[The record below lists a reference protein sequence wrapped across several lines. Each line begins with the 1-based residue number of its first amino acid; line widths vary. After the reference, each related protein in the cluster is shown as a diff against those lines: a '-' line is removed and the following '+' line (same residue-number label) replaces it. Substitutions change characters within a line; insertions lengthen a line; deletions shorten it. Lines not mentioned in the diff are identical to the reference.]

1 MFGCTYCAPPSRGEP
16 AVETGMRRR
25 CTFSCSLVTLMALAL
40 ATPAVAKEQKS
51 EPYPTLGRLYR
62 DDANPWLQE
71 FWLLGRYHGQYHWSK
86 GNAGEDEGW
95 EDRRFRL
102 GFQGRMF
109 ERLTFHAQAV
119 SGSDLEP
126 VYNGFTELWIG
137 WRFSDAVTLTV
148 GQQKHRFT
156 HDRNVSS
163 RYLNYLER
171 AMLTNMFA
179 LDYTPAV
186 TLSGTVRKWTY
197 YTGVF
202 SNATGPNIGRA
213 FTDLDSGYT
222 FIASATRDLGSAW
235 GMDTAHLNLAYLHS
249 DATGQPT
256 NLTRFEDG
264 LNAALIVIHG
274 SKALVTE
281 LTAGLGGP
289 GGDAIGLNVQP
300 SVFVTR
306 KLQLVGRYQAA
317 ASVEERG
324 LTSQRRYERPAG
336 LGRGSFYQAGYLGAN
351 YHLAAHRAKVQLGVE
366 YARMDGRDLWTGSLM
381 FRAFFG
387 PHSRAPFPAAMMLEP
402 D

>member
-1 MFGCTYCAPPSRGEP
+1 MILLC
-16 AVETGMRRR
+16 RRWVG
-25 CTFSCSLVTLMALAL
+25 LWALAL
-40 ATPAVAKEQKS
+40 LLAGTPAEAKEQKG

-62 DDANPWLQE
+62 DDANPLLQE
-71 FWLLGRYHGQYHWSK
+71 FWVLGRYHGQYHWAK
-86 GNAGEDEGW
+86 GSDGKSEAY

-102 GFQGRMF
+102 GFQARMF
-109 ERLTFHAQAV
+109 ERLTIHAQAV

-126 VYNGFTELWIG
+126 FYNGFTELWLG

-171 AMLTNMFA
+171 SMLTNMFA

-186 TLSGTVRKWTY
+186 TLSGTVKHWTY

-202 SNATGPNIGRA
+202 SNATSRNIDRA
-213 FTDLDSGYT
+213 FTELDTGYS
-222 FIASATRDLGSAW
+222 FIGSATRDLQGAW

-249 DATGQPT
+249 ETRGRPT

-264 LNAALIVIHG
+264 LNAALIVTRG
-274 SKALVTE
+274 GKALVTE

-306 KLQLVGRYQAA
+306 KLQLVGRYQIAGGDTPQ
-317 ASVEERG
+317 G
-324 LTSQRRYERPAG
+324 LSSQRRYERPAG
-336 LGRGSFYQAGYLGAN
+336 LGRGSLYQAGYVGAD
-351 YHLAAHRAKVQLGVE
+351 YYLSGHRAKLQVGVE
-366 YARMDGRDLWTGSLM
+366 YARMDGRDLWTGSVM
-381 FRAFFG
+381 VRTFFG
-387 PHSRAPFPAAMMLEP
+387 PHSRAPFPAAMLLEP

>member
-1 MFGCTYCAPPSRGEP
+1 MFTIHKHL
-16 AVETGMRRR
+16 AVLAAVILL
-25 CTFSCSLVTLMALAL
+25 LVGL
-40 ATPAVAKEQKS
+40 PVSAKEQKG
-51 EPYPTLGRLYR
+51 EPYPNLGRLYR
-62 DDANPWLQE
+62 DDKNPLLQE
-71 FWLLGRYHGQYHWSK
+71 FWVLGRYHGQYHW
-86 GNAGEDEGW
+86 AEGSNGDSEGY

-126 VYNGFTELWIG
+126 LYNGFTELWVG

-171 AMLTNMFA
+171 GMLTNMFA

-186 TLSGTVRKWTY
+186 TLSGNVKGWTY

-202 SNATGPNIGRA
+202 SNATGRNMGDA
-213 FTDLDSGYT
+213 FTELNTGWS
-222 FIASATRDLGSAW
+222 FIGSATKDLGSVW

-249 DATGQPT
+249 ETRGRPT
-256 NLTRFEDG
+256 NMNRFEDG
-264 LNAALIVIHG
+264 LNAALIVTRG
-274 SKALVTE
+274 SKALVSE
-281 LTAGLGGP
+281 LTAGIGGP
-289 GGDAIGLNVQP
+289 GGSAIGLNLQP
-300 SVFVTR
+300 SIFVTR
-306 KLQLVGRYQAA
+306 KLQLVGRYQIAA
-317 ASVEERG
+317 GDTDRA
-324 LTSQRRYERPAG
+324 LTAQRRYERPAG
-336 LGRGSFYQAGYLGAN
+336 LGRGSLYQAGYLGAD
-351 YHLAAHRAKVQLGVE
+351 YYVFAHRAKLQFGLE
-366 YARMDGRDLWTGSLM
+366 YSRMDGRDLWTSSVM
-381 FRAFFG
+381 IRTFFG